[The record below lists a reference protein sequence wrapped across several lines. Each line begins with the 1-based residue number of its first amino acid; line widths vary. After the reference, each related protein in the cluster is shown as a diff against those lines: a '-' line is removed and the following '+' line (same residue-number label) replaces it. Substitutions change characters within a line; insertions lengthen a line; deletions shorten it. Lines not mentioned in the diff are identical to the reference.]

1 MSLGPDRR
9 PSAARAPPQGRA
21 GVEAR
26 VAAPG
31 RGGRSAR
38 EDRLQ
43 ALDDRLRA
51 VEVAFGKVD
60 QRLGRSPAG
69 RGGEGLADRGL
80 HRPVATRASRSS
92 RGFEVGCDN
101 ISRQRMGNDN
111 QRLVAAAA
119 CCIWLLTVV
128 ALVSGQAEPP
138 HVTELRRAAEQSHA
152 DAQANLGTTYAD
164 GRGVPQDYGEAVRW
178 WRLAADQGHADAQ
191 ANLGTTYAFS
201 RGVPQDYGV
210 AARWYRLAAEQGL
223 ANAQFN
229 LGVLYADGRG
239 VPQDYGE
246 AVRWWRLAADQG
258 RADAQFNLG
267 FMYFDGRDY
276 GEAARWYRLAADQG
290 RADAQFHLSGMY
302 YNGWGVPQDYIA
314 AHMWANLAAAQ
325 GHENARGFRDFLA
338 DGMSSGQIAAA
349 QRAAREW
356 RPAFQSQSR

>member
-152 DAQANLGTTYAD
+152 DAQANLGNLYAD

-258 RADAQFNLG
+258 RADAQSTSASCTSMAGTTGKPLAGIVSLPTKAAPTRSSTSAACTTTAGAFRRITSRPTC
-267 FMYFDGRDY
+267 GRISLPRR
-276 GEAARWYRLAADQG
+276 ATRT
-290 RADAQFHLSGMY
+290 RADSA
-302 YNGWGVPQDYIA
+302 I
-314 AHMWANLAAAQ
+314 
-325 GHENARGFRDFLA
+325 
-338 DGMSSGQIAAA
+338 SSPM
-349 QRAAREW
+349 E
-356 RPAFQSQSR
+356 